1 MRSARRLPKVTPGS
15 GFGRRAGLLYTAQ
28 IWILTFL
35 KASPSSGRQSS
46 QEVVFGFFCDGSMIF
61 HLLCELL
68 ILKGVVGKV
77 QRVHKIYR

>member
-35 KASPSSGRQSS
+35 KASPSSGRQRS
-46 QEVVFGFFCDGSMIF
+46 QEVVFVFFAMGA
-61 HLLCELL
+61 
-68 ILKGVVGKV
+68 
-77 QRVHKIYR
+77 